1 MYNHKNVIQ
10 KKHWY
15 RTSLWWTT
23 PGSIMC
29 WSKHDLK
36 VASFIGYPIYV
47 LCRALSQV
55 KYVPLLLMLF
65 SVVCTHH
72 FIWHI
77 MCLSGMEAPRTR
89 PGWTPTTR
97 LSFHYFVIWIQRPPM
112 HAINPVPSHHLHH
125 FVCKLSLVCPCYFL
139 QKSCLITCRPII
151 LSFGLLYLLPL
162 SCISYFPD
170 IFVWTNV
177 VTEKQALVVSH
188 VSSGVVQITK
198 HCSKYE

>member
-1 MYNHKNVIQ
+1 MVQNIIMMNNTGFHNNVLIKTWFEGCQ
-10 KKHWY
+10 FYCLSNICLMSCTFLSKICASSANALFC
-15 RTSLWWTT
+15 SLH
-23 PGSIMC
+23 PS
-29 WSKHDLK
+29 
-36 VASFIGYPIYV
+36 
-47 LCRALSQV
+47 
-55 KYVPLLLMLF
+55 LLLAHNVF
-65 SVVCTHH
+65 VRH
-72 FIWHI
+72 
-77 MCLSGMEAPRTR
+77 GGPRAR

-139 QKSCLITCRPII
+139 QKSCLITCRLII
-151 LSFGLLYLLPL
+151 LSFGLLYLLLL
-162 SCISYFPD
+162 SYISYFPD

-198 HCSKYE
+198 HCSKYIIYI